1 MSIYSY
7 CKGWTQ
13 SRPLLS
19 AQLSIALNNLRLV
32 AYIAAAIESE
42 RIPLLRGNASS
53 LTIDTSTIVTAN
65 YL

>member
-1 MSIYSY
+1 MH
-7 CKGWTQ
+7 TV
-13 SRPLLS
+13 
-19 AQLSIALNNLRLV
+19 IAMGLMLGIV
-32 AYIAAAIESE
+32 AAVVESE